1 MRITTKMFYDRFL
14 SDMQKNMETVFKASE
29 QISTQKKINRPSDDP
44 TAMSRIIGYT
54 THISAIGEYKRAID
68 SAKGSLEAAD
78 SSLSGLNDILTR
90 AKELALSGATGTT
103 DANSRLMIA
112 KEIGV
117 LFESAVGIANT
128 KVGDRYIFS
137 GFKSNI
143 APIDV
148 NTGEFVADTNIF
160 EISISQ
166 SIEIGLNIPASEL
179 FSFKRVNSTDPP
191 NAVLP
196 PYNWNNNGTITIPDA
211 DPISAIYTSSG
222 SFTNPSSDV
231 FTVNGGTLTVT
242 VGENDTT
249 PVNITIAPNAT
260 LNDVRNTINTANA
273 GVKAEVVNFG
283 TSASPDY
290 RIVVAS
296 NPIGSSDKIK
306 ITVSTSDGAGTG
318 LNRLAYDP
326 LGITNMTLGTNITNY
341 NYVTNL
347 TSNDDIVINN
357 SNNQIYIKEGAV
369 NGTAVITQGTYTP
382 TQLGTAIKS
391 ALESATAS
399 ANTYTVSYS
408 SATKK
413 FTIASDA
420 GNADALDLLWS
431 STNTKAAQLLGFDT
445 VDTTGIGAGG
455 SDISDFSVLN
465 SNYYSFNNNYLND
478 NNVLRALH
486 FLKVSLEMN
495 DVGRIQKAL
504 DYINKVAEKVYQ
516 QQAEVGAR
524 LNKLD
529 QEFRFQDN
537 REYDIQTY
545 LSNDQD
551 ADIPKLTAE
560 LAQSQAALESL
571 RVASSNFLR
580 TSLFDFI
587 K

>member
-1 MRITTKMFYDRFL
+1 
-14 SDMQKNMETVFKASE
+14 
-29 QISTQKKINRPSDDP
+29 
-44 TAMSRIIGYT
+44 
-54 THISAIGEYKRAID
+54 
-68 SAKGSLEAAD
+68 
-78 SSLSGLNDILTR
+78 
-90 AKELALSGATGTT
+90 
-103 DANSRLMIA
+103 MIA
-112 KEIGV
+112 REVGV

-137 GFKSNI
+137 GYKSNI

-179 FSFKRVNSTDPP
+179 FSFRRVNSTDPS

-196 PYNWNNNGTITIPDA
+196 SYNYNFDSTNDPLTGEPETPPDA
-211 DPISAIYTSSG
+211 DPISAIHMRDGSG
-222 SFTNPSSDV
+222 VANP
-231 FTVNGGTLTVT
+231 TVANSGTTNGGDLIIT
-242 VGENDTT
+242 VGGNDTT
-249 PVNITIAPNAT
+249 PVTVNIAAGAS
-260 LNDVRNTINTANA
+260 LNDVRDAINAANA
-273 GVKAEVVNFG
+273 GVKANIIKF
-283 TSASPDY
+283 ANNDY
-290 RIVVAS
+290 RLVIAS
-296 NPIGSSDKIK
+296 NPVGQSGEIK
-306 ITVSTSDGAGTG
+306 IVVSQAVSDGAGAG
-318 LNRLAYDP
+318 LNRFSFDP
-326 LGITNMTLGTNITNY
+326 DYQDDTVKSNMKLDADGIVNY
-341 NYVTNL
+341 NYITDP
-347 TSNDDIVINN
+347 SN
-357 SNNQIYIKEGAV
+357 
-369 NGTAVITQGTYTP
+369 P
-382 TQLGTAIKS
+382 
-391 ALESATAS
+391 
-399 ANTYTVSYS
+399 
-408 SATKK
+408 
-413 FTIASDA
+413 
-420 GNADALDLLWS
+420 
-431 STNTKAAQLLGFDT
+431 
-445 VDTTGIGAGG
+445 
-455 SDISDFSVLN
+455 
-465 SNYYSFNNNYLND
+465 NYYSFNNNYLNE
-478 NNVLRALH
+478 NNVLRAIH

-571 RVASSNFLR
+571 RVAASNFLR